1 MEYTGNEISGIR
13 EWMSEQER
21 AITRKQI
28 KGHAHENRCVSISC
42 EGFET

>member
-1 MEYTGNEISGIR
+1 MNQ
-13 EWMSEQER
+13 QER

-28 KGHAHENRCVSISC
+28 KGHAMKTAVSRYWGC